1 MTTLSK
7 PVLEILTQT
16 NYITCLCTTTPE
28 GGPSGRFI
36 RVVPSHDHTKLFVS
50 RRKIEGAIK
59 HLEKNPHAMFVVCDR
74 YDDPLKAHAYQI
86 DCSFD
91 EHRIFNEDDPTFRY
105 VAEAT
110 KDELSR
116 SEHTFLIK
124 LINQTEQE
132 EDKEA
137 LNKLLSLANRLETNG
152 MKEVLSFT
160 IHRVSDCSLGTEQ
173 RKQ

>member
-1 MTTLSK
+1 MAALSK

-16 NYITCLCTTTPE
+16 NFITCLCTTTPD
-28 GGPSGRFI
+28 GRPSGRFI
-36 RVVPSHDHTKLFVS
+36 KVVPSHDHTKLFVS
-50 RRKIEGAIK
+50 RRKLEGAVK

-116 SEHTFLIK
+116 AEQPFLIK
-124 LINQTEQE
+124 LIRQTEQRE
-132 EDKEA
+132 SKEA
-137 LNKLLSLANRLETNG
+137 LNKLLNLANRLETNG

-160 IHRVSDCSLGTEQ
+160 IHHILDCSLGTE
-173 RKQ
+173 